1 VEDKIMICDKCKNII
16 CMQAFIT
23 TSCERCGKDIVT
35 GHIPGYRICIECAKY
50 SGDCQ
55 QCGENIEDN
64 EVK

>member
-1 VEDKIMICDKCKNII
+1 MICDKCKNII
-16 CMQAFIT
+16 CMRAFIT
-23 TSCERCGKDIVT
+23 TSCERCGKEIVT
-35 GHIPGYRICIECAKY
+35 EHIPGYKICNECARY